1 MTQETQERL
10 SADAPPPVPW
20 LATLLGLDKWGPHLL
35 TTPGVNRLKVAA
47 AALVIVTT
55 YEWIAWSVLFN
66 VIVNGAPFALGWT
79 TPLALAFGAL
89 FAAGVLLF
97 EQGILTSDASV
108 SQRVAYV
115 ARMVLIVLSA
125 FATAVPL
132 ELLVFN
138 EEISHRLKEEG
149 LREEALFQLD
159 GLSRTQPRTA
169 EAILSDVD
177 NDPVV
182 QQLERT
188 ALRLREE
195 LADLSLQRDVAN
207 TKRNLLQDDLAEAK
221 AKVGALERE
230 VGALERAVAED
241 PPERASLEQQ
251 LGARRRELVRAAR
264 REELLRS
271 AVASREEQG
280 ADRSGTVSEK
290 NQEIAALEAQIEERR
305 GQIRDALQAQR
316 RAVIAERTRVT
327 EWLEVLQQSTPGE
340 AVAVPRRAE
349 DEGGG
354 RGRDRVFNPYRAGF
368 VHRSLLLQH
377 LLDGRPPRWPAVSLE
392 KREGAAKLLGLEGG
406 DDPEAEER
414 RLEDAAHF
422 QAMYWRAFVVALFLP
437 LLSIL
442 TKLSLLGEELQAY
455 YSARAQ
461 AAAGNREAAR
471 LLDALEKAELSYRR
485 PGA

>member
-1 MTQETQERL
+1 
-10 SADAPPPVPW
+10 
-20 LATLLGLDKWGPHLL
+20 
-35 TTPGVNRLKVAA
+35 VNRLKVAA

-89 FAAGVLLF
+89 LAAGVLLF

-221 AKVGALERE
+221 VGALERE

-264 REELLRS
+264 R
-271 AVASREEQG
+271 
-280 ADRSGTVSEK
+280 
-290 NQEIAALEAQIEERR
+290 
-305 GQIRDALQAQR
+305 
-316 RAVIAERTRVT
+316 
-327 EWLEVLQQSTPGE
+327 
-340 AVAVPRRAE
+340 
-349 DEGGG
+349 
-354 RGRDRVFNPYRAGF
+354 
-368 VHRSLLLQH
+368 
-377 LLDGRPPRWPAVSLE
+377 GRPPAGRA
-392 KREGAAKLLGLEGG
+392 GAG
-406 DDPEAEER
+406 
-414 RLEDAAHF
+414 
-422 QAMYWRAFVVALFLP
+422 
-437 LLSIL
+437 
-442 TKLSLLGEELQAY
+442 
-455 YSARAQ
+455 
-461 AAAGNREAAR
+461 
-471 LLDALEKAELSYRR
+471 
-485 PGA
+485 